1 MISLSDAARR
11 AGKLI
16 ADNSPVLLTAL
27 GVTGLITTAY
37 LTGKATF
44 KAAEILEE
52 NDTYS
57 DPLTAKE
64 KVTLTWKVYIPAMAT
79 GMATIAVIIAANRVG
94 SRRAAALAA
103 AYTLS
108 EKAFEEYKSKVIDRI
123 GGKKEQEI
131 RDEIA
136 QDRVNRAPS
145 ESREVVM
152 IGPGS
157 VLCYDEFTGRYF
169 LSDMETIRKAVNDIN
184 EQVINDSFAS
194 LSEFYH
200 RVGLTETSFSEDV
213 GWNLDKLLEVKY
225 SSVLTE
231 TGKPCLAIDFTV
243 APVRHYNRLS

>member
-16 ADNSPVLLTAL
+16 ADNSPVLLTAV
-27 GVTGLITTAY
+27 GVTGVITTAY

-44 KAAEILEE
+44 KAAEILGE
-52 NDTYS
+52 NESYS
-57 DPLTAKE
+57 EPLTPKE
-64 KVTLTWKVYIPAMAT
+64 KVSLTWKCYIPAMGTMA
-79 GMATIAVIIAANRVG
+79 ATIFVVIAANRVG

-103 AYTLS
+103 AYSLS
-108 EKAFEEYKSKVIDRI
+108 EKAFEEYRSKAVDRL
-123 GGKKEQEI
+123 GGKKEQEL
-131 RDEIA
+131 RDELA
-136 QDRVNRAPS
+136 QDRVNRSPK

-152 IGPGS
+152 VGPGS

-169 LSDMETIRKAVNDIN
+169 LSDMETIRKAVNDVN
-184 EQVINDSFAS
+184 EQVINDSYAS

-200 RVGLTETSFSEDV
+200 KIGLTQTSFSEDV

-225 SSVLTE
+225 TSVLTD